1 MELREVR
8 EGMDRCAAAMV
19 LITLRVMMEPHAERE
34 GSNRPRS
41 VSWRRRGA
49 VGEEDDRPALTSA
62 GPGALE
68 LGGAHPL
75 DGAGKVV
82 ENRWTDLAGG
92 LGEWGAGG
100 FEGVL
105 DVLGERGLDQVHGLA
120 KRLRAKHHLSGFP
133 RPPNVL
139 HVSLLGIAGLDPQV
153 IAQAKKAADSIVMQP
168 FTVWFNR
175 AMSFQNV
182 DERPIVL
189 VGDVEAI
196 DGFSH
201 LRNSLN
207 DAVRAAGLSSDGG
220 GFKPHATLLYDQA
233 EMPAEFIDTISWTV
247 RDFRLIHSVV
257 GETRYIDLGVWPLRG

>member
-1 MELREVR
+1 MPRVR
-8 EGMDRCAAAMV
+8 LSHPDQLTLNFGFAPKSRDNVFFAV
-19 LITLRVMMEPHAERE
+19 LPD
-34 GSNRPRS
+34 
-41 VSWRRRGA
+41 
-49 VGEEDDRPALTSA
+49 EETAL
-62 GPGALE
+62 
-68 LGGAHPL
+68 
-75 DGAGKVV
+75 KM
-82 ENRWTDLAGG
+82 N
-92 LGEWGAGG
+92 
-100 FEGVL
+100 
-105 DVLGERGLDQVHGLA
+105 GLA